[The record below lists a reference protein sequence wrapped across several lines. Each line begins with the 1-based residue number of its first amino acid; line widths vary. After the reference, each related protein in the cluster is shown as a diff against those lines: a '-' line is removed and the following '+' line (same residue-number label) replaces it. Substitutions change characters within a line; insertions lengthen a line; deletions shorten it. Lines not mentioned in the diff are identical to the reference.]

1 MSYFSMYRSNVSI
14 TPLVSLLFG
23 WSVILNFMGF
33 FLVWSECMCWFQM
46 LYLISVSICD
56 IFVGHMWIIKPV
68 PLICVPYLK
77 PVISHVF
84 SLLFSFKSFSY
95 CPILTSILQYKS
107 KSMHVI
113 NFSPTFKGN
122 TSCILNMFISNSLV
136 SRVTNRCK
144 Y

>member
-14 TPLVSLLFG
+14 IPRVSLLFG
-23 WSVILNFMGF
+23 WSVILNFMFF
-33 FLVWSECMCWFQM
+33 FLYEVSACVGWM

-84 SLLFSFKSFSY
+84 SLLFSFKSFVY

-122 TSCILNMFISNSLV
+122 TSCIFNMFISNSLV

>member
-14 TPLVSLLFG
+14 IPLVSLLFG
-23 WSVILNFMGF
+23 WSVILNCMFF
-33 FLVWSECMCWFQM
+33 FLYEVSACVGWM

-77 PVISHVF
+77 PVNSHVF
-84 SLLFSFKSFSY
+84 SLLFLYKSFSY

-122 TSCILNMFISNSLV
+122 TSCISNVFISNSLV
-136 SRVTNRCK
+136 SRVTNCCK
-144 Y
+144 

>member
-14 TPLVSLLFG
+14 IPRVSLLFG
-23 WSVILNFMGF
+23 WSVILNFMF
-33 FLVWSECMCWFQM
+33 FLLYEVSACVGWM

-77 PVISHVF
+77 PVNSHVF
-84 SLLFSFKSFSY
+84 SLLFSYKSFSY

-113 NFSPTFKGN
+113 NFSPTFKGKYF
-122 TSCILNMFISNSLV
+122 LYFK
-136 SRVTNRCK
+136 RVHFK
-144 Y
+144 LIGIKSH